1 MARIAVE
8 ELRLNGAN
16 IDLQPSKDWR
26 ALAKTGR
33 RSMHYKIFAR
43 AKLENGQEVGVD
55 LRVGALDADRE
66 IADLGDGSVPVI
78 AGLLAKNDPNIDSL
92 KLRYRADGSPETA
105 EDGSPV
111 YAEGPL
117 MQDDGSEFPNRFGT
131 LYFATLHGGI
141 RLTAAN
147 AVLEPTGRTA
157 AGSGEGTQ
165 IPVYRCECAAL
176 HAEKAAVAGGGKLFG
191 AVKIGGKMFGAVKI
205 GVTGGSKDRQ
215 AARAR
220 GTAAEAAALVM

>member
-8 ELRLNGAN
+8 ELRLGGAN

-26 ALAKTGR
+26 ALAKAGR
-33 RSMHYKIFAR
+33 RAMHYKIFAR
-43 AKLENGQEVGVD
+43 AKLENGQEIGVD

-92 KLRYRADGSPETA
+92 KLRYRADGSAETA

-117 MQDDGSEFPNRFGT
+117 MQDDGAEFPNRFGT
-131 LYFATLHGGI
+131 LFFATLHGGI
-141 RLTAAN
+141 RLTAVN
-147 AVLEPTGRTA
+147 AALEPTGRTA
-157 AGSGEGTQ
+157 AGSAGDGAL
-165 IPVYRCECAAL
+165 IPVYRCECAELRAG
-176 HAEKAAVAGGGKLFG
+176 KAAAAAGGKLFG
-191 AVKIGGKMFGAVKI
+191 SVKIGA
-205 GVTGGSKDRQ
+205 TGGSKDRQ

-220 GTAAEAAALVM
+220 GTAAEAAALEM